1 MAPPANTP
9 QSATLPSEAGLK
21 PMRDLKRALSD
32 KSRGPA
38 LGVLTKAFHDF
49 FMARA
54 ENSEVITGYQ
64 AQLLSMTW
72 KYVRSHEAEL
82 EAEDWQTMYSTE
94 NLENVLFILSEA
106 KCLPDSR
113 DAVLKVARFAFLELC
128 ADHGYGANS
137 ISRPALSAYIKIQ
150 ALNGNPEEARHVVER
165 FWSRLRKTKP
175 SPWLTVMRGF
185 AMNNDKQQLRWTTK
199 KKFDELGI
207 KFDSETHE
215 QLVKMLIEQDLL
227 SAVKIMYECPITG
240 DIEPTLATKEAVVK
254 YAILK
259 SEVSWARPIVESV
272 SQAPKSETVG
282 MMLLWEAVHG
292 KSASEISEMLQTWA
306 LEDQNVETALTVSHI
321 NNLIQYANSVKN
333 PQLATDFAALL
344 SQWKVVPDTQ
354 TRLLQLETEIIA
366 GNERRTMELVED
378 LQDVGSFT
386 LENLPLMN
394 RLISMLCLL
403 GKDDSLYDRVSAFLD
418 PLFENNVRLE
428 ADTLAALTHLLLYRH
443 DWEGISEL
451 LRPRLGS
458 YDSEE
463 RTKIRQALTNY
474 ILDTAQDSADAWEA
488 YGLLQVAFPETGVS
502 MRTDI
507 MTSFFKRKRG
517 DLAVLVFGHM
527 RQAEDFARRPK
538 PDTYARCFQGI
549 AKMQDAKNLELV
561 HNMLKLDVEVDLNTR
576 LLNELM
582 LAYAC
587 CDMPDKSM
595 EIFRDI
601 LQSQEGPSTRT
612 IFAFFRMCEKHHHGA
627 QEAIR
632 MMDKVKLLEIEVD
645 RRLYTAYVEALA
657 AQCEFE
663 LATQAIDQM
672 QEEIGYP
679 PTYESY
685 VTLPLTDPY
694 FNAVVVATLLTVHL
708 LGLAAFTMPF
718 RISIGKMRSK
728 SGPKRTTRGNGHSL
742 RKSNAPIMK
751 RASSL
756 SWIAD
761 NSGLLGHSLCIS
773 YTVQHSVQYNQYRSI
788 RSDQSETRPL
798 APHNHVPYLHSS
810 SQRIPPP

>member
-9 QSATLPSEAGLK
+9 QPATLPSEAGLK

-38 LGVLTKAFHDF
+38 LGVLAKAFHDF
-49 FMARA
+49 FVARA

-72 KYVRSHEAEL
+72 KYMRSHEAEL

-94 NLENVLFILSEA
+94 NLENVLFVLSEA
-106 KCLPDSR
+106 KCLPESR
-113 DAVLKVARFAFLELC
+113 EAVLKVARFAFLELC
-128 ADHGYGANS
+128 ADHGYGANN
-137 ISRPALSAYIKIQ
+137 ISRPALSAYIKFQ

-165 FWSRLRKTKP
+165 FWGRLRKTKP

-207 KFDSETHE
+207 KFDRETHE

-227 SAVKIMYECPITG
+227 SAVKIMYECPISG
-240 DIEPTLATKEAVVK
+240 ENEPTLATKRAVVN
-254 YAILK
+254 YALLK
-259 SEVSWARPIVESV
+259 SEISWAKPIVESV
-272 SQAPKSETVG
+272 SQTPKSETVG

-292 KSASEISEMLQTWA
+292 KSASEISEMLQTWT
-306 LEDQNVETALTVSHI
+306 LEDPDVKTTLTVSHI
-321 NNLIQYANSVKN
+321 NNLIQYANSINN
-333 PQLATDFAALL
+333 PQLAADFAALT
-344 SQWKVVPDTQ
+344 SQWNVLPDTQ
-354 TRLLQLETEIIA
+354 TRLLRLEAEIMA
-366 GNERRTMELVED
+366 GDVKQTM
-378 LQDVGSFT
+378 
-386 LENLPLMN
+386 
-394 RLISMLCLL
+394 RLLSMLCLL
-403 GKDDSLYDRVSAFLD
+403 GKDDALYDRVSAFLD

-428 ADTLAALTHLLLYRH
+428 ADTLAALTQLLLYRH
-443 DWEGISEL
+443 DWEGVSEL

-463 RTKIRQALTNY
+463 RTKIRQALTNH
-474 ILDTAQDSADAWEA
+474 IMDATQDSADAWEA
-488 YGLLQVAFPETGVS
+488 YGLLQVAFPETGVG
-502 MRTDI
+502 MRTEI

-549 AKMQDAKNLELV
+549 AQMQDAKNLELV
-561 HNMLKLDVEVDLNTR
+561 HNMLKLDVEVDLNIR

-601 LQSQEGPSTRT
+601 LQSEEGPSTRT
-612 IFAFFRMCEKHHHGA
+612 IWAFFKMCERHHHGA
-627 QEAIR
+627 QEAMR

-645 RRLYTAYVEALA
+645 RRLYMAYVEALA
-657 AQCEFE
+657 AQCEFD
-663 LATQAIDQM
+663 LATEAINKM
-672 QEEIGYP
+672 QEEIGSS
-679 PTYESY
+679 PTH
-685 VTLPLTDPY
+685 D
-694 FNAVVVATLLTVHL
+694 
-708 LGLAAFTMPF
+708 
-718 RISIGKMRSK
+718 SIGRLYNAIPYQYWKDEVEKWAKVHYPEQWAQLEKLERTDHEEGFKFELDSRS
-728 SGPKRTTRGNGHSL
+728 S
-742 RKSNAPIMK
+742 
-751 RASSL
+751 
-756 SWIAD
+756 
-761 NSGLLGHSLCIS
+761 
-773 YTVQHSVQYNQYRSI
+773 
-788 RSDQSETRPL
+788 
-798 APHNHVPYLHSS
+798 
-810 SQRIPPP
+810 